1 MSSISIYTQ
10 ERVVKAL
17 GASRGLRTLDATF
30 SRTAGG
36 LRTMARTGL
45 SLIAG
50 REMAGLAIGMNG
62 VATRE
67 IASTPDEMLALLG
80 TNEVVYACLRE
91 RMKVLIQPTFVVERR
106 AADGAYVVED
116 DHPLTALFRRPGP
129 NLDTASLWRCLEAS
143 YACVGQLYL
152 EPQFANG
159 VLQAV
164 NPLNPAYVVEQ
175 YDGGRVTGYRWQPPE
190 GQSFVF
196 ALNELITRRSVSW
209 ADVPPLQ
216 AALGSV
222 EADRLS
228 NEFLSGF
235 FANSG
240 VPSGI
245 VKVRGSW
252 SNTLTDAFRQKWM
265 ERFGPGGMAAGG
277 PAIFDENIE
286 SYQRLGVSL
295 NELDNETLR
304 MFIETRICM
313 CFGVPPLVIYAYA
326 GLLKATYSNLQE
338 AWASFW
344 DATAL
349 PLLKEWAEWVTW
361 ALLTFYEDADDVK
374 AGAVRVRFDVSQ
386 IGPYQED
393 VNGKIERFKDGYAGG
408 AVTLNE
414 YRAVLGLQ
422 ADPDGDVYKA
432 PPQPPVPWTLPPSSP
447 QPADGMAGSP
457 LGEGKAIVVRQHKAA
472 PAVPVRL
479 DRDVARYLR
488 DQYGLARRLWL
499 QGNDAGADA
508 VLATIADEL
517 DDGIALFGILAPSER
532 KVYADS
538 WRAAAGRIEQNVV
551 LDSGDVTAA
560 VDILARR
567 CVGITETTRQEIA
580 DVIMQGAREQWSDAE
595 IAAKLGQLS
604 IDRAAARAPA
614 ITRTELAV
622 ASTTAAT
629 DAYKASGV
637 VGSLEWLNGSDPCPE
652 CLARNGQQYD
662 LTGDLPELPAHPNCT
677 CDWAPVLAPVL
688 EVTT

>member
-1 MSSISIYTQ
+1 MSSIATYTQ
-10 ERVVKAL
+10 ERMVKA
-17 GASRGLRTLDATF
+17 ARTSRGLRTLDATF

-36 LRTMARTGL
+36 LRTMAQRGI

-50 REMAGLAIGMNG
+50 REMAGFAIGING

-67 IASTPDEMLALLG
+67 VASTPDEMLALLG

-116 DHPLTALFRRPGP
+116 DHPLAALFRRPGP

-143 YACVGQLYL
+143 YASVGQLYL
-152 EPQFANG
+152 EPLFANG

-164 NPLNPAYVVEQ
+164 NPLNPAFVVEE
-175 YDGGRVTGYRWQPPE
+175 YDAGRLTGYRWQPPE
-190 GQSFVF
+190 GAGYVF
-196 ALNELITRRSVSW
+196 APNELITRRSVSW

-235 FANSG
+235 FAG
-240 VPSGI
+240 GGI
-245 VKVRGSW
+245 PTAVIKVKGALSQERSDTMRQRWLEIFFPGSR
-252 SNTLTDAFRQKWM
+252 LPAFL
-265 ERFGPGGMAAGG
+265 
-277 PAIFDENIE
+277 DENIE
-286 SYQRLGVSL
+286 SYQRVGVSL

-361 ALLTFYEDADDVK
+361 ALLTFYEDPDDVK

-408 AVTLNE
+408 AVKLNE

-432 PPQPPVPWTLPPSSP
+432 PPQPPVPWTLPPSNP
-447 QPADGMAGSP
+447 QPADALP
-457 LGEGKAIVVRQHKAA
+457 TEGKAIVVRQQKAA

-488 DQYGLARRLWL
+488 DQYALARRLWL

-622 ASTTAAT
+622 ASSTAAT

-652 CLARNGQQYD
+652 CLARNGKQYD
-662 LTGDLPELPAHPNCT
+662 LTSDLPELPAHPNCT

-688 EVTT
+688 EVAS